1 MEIAMNKRSKHW
13 LLTFWLIGPF
23 AVVVL
28 LVVVIAYRD
37 PSTVRMVAPAV
48 GAGAGRTGGANA
60 IGELLAG
67 NKPTHNAQ
75 AANADEFGTQSRR
88 EEGTDSRSPGVA
100 KSGEEGGQP
109 GGESK
114 LVAPESLPQGF
125 ILVVEDKARRATQ
138 TSPIYLASN
147 HFGKWNAGA
156 KEFMLTAQSDM
167 RWRIELPQPDAW
179 KDGKAGAPLE
189 FKFTRG
195 SWEVEELNADG
206 SKPGNRTLAKIDA
219 SKLAAGEK
227 PLIEI
232 SVAMWGDMVSGYKAA
247 AGDEAHVPVK
257 ATGDLRR
264 LQIVGGSGG
273 AEGSVREC
281 LVWLP
286 AGYDDAANAG
296 KKYPVL
302 YMFDGQNLFEK
313 HGGIPAEWGAD
324 ETATKLI
331 AEKKVG
337 EFIIVGIPHGGASR
351 MSEYLPVDAIPG
363 AAKPGGKAFME
374 FVVTQLKPRVERAF
388 RVETDRAKVGLGG
401 SSLGAA
407 MAMYGAMEYPEQ
419 FGLVLAESLPL
430 RTGDAGVWRRWL
442 GESLA
447 KRAAGGGG
455 KLPVRVALGYGTL
468 EYGNDASKAEVNAAY
483 AKDLGVLREM
493 LIKGGVDEKSVVLV
507 ADQDAQHTESAWA
520 KRLPGAIEFLLGKP

>member
-1 MEIAMNKRSKHW
+1 MMTASPSRSKQW
-13 LLTFWLIGPF
+13 LLTAWLIGPF
-23 AVVVL
+23 AAVVL

-37 PSTVRMVAPAV
+37 PSSIRMFAPAV

-67 NKPTHNAQ
+67 NDARHNAN
-75 AANADEFGTQSRR
+75 AADAVENPLPA
-88 EEGTDSRSPGVA
+88 
-100 KSGEEGGQP
+100 GGATGGAAQP
-109 GGESK
+109 EASK

-125 ILVVEDKARRATQ
+125 ILVVEDKGKRATQ

-156 KEFMLTAQSDM
+156 KECMLTAQSDM

-179 KDGKAGAPLE
+179 KDGKTGPELA

-195 SWEVEELNADG
+195 SWELEELNADLT
-206 SKPGNRTLAKIDA
+206 KPGNRTLAKIDA

-227 PLIEI
+227 PVIEL
-232 SVAMWGDMVSGYKAA
+232 SVATWSDMASGYTAS

-257 ATGDLRR
+257 ATGDVRR

-273 AEGSVREC
+273 AEGSVRDC

-296 KKYPVL
+296 VKYPVI

-313 HGGIPAEWGAD
+313 HKGIPAEWGAD

-331 AEKKVG
+331 AEKRTG
-337 EFIIVGIPHGGASR
+337 PFIIVGIPNSGATR
-351 MSEYLPVDAIPG
+351 ISEYLPVDAIPG
-363 AAKPGGKAFME
+363 AAKPGGAAFMA
-374 FVVTQLKPRVERAF
+374 FVVTQIKPRVERAF
-388 RVETDRAKVGLGG
+388 RVETDRAKVGIGG

-407 MAMYGAMEYPEQ
+407 MALQGAFEYPDQ

-430 RTGDAGVWRRWL
+430 RTGDAKAWKTWLEAGV
-442 GESLA
+442 A
-447 KRAAGGGG
+447 KLAGGGADK
-455 KLPVRVALGYGTL
+455 KLPVRVMMAYGSV
-468 EYGNDASKAEVNAAY
+468 EYGSDASRAETNAAY
-483 AKDLGVLREM
+483 AKDLDALREM
-493 LIKGGVDEKSVVLV
+493 LIKAGMGPDKVTLV
-507 ADQDAQHTESAWA
+507 TSKDAQHTESAWA
-520 KRLPGAIEFLLGKP
+520 ERLPNALEFLLGK